1 MEGRNAASRMIEN
14 GAEGFSSEIAD
25 LAEQLSQI
33 AKDLL
38 GVASNGE
45 FAHERQNAQA
55 TAGPILLER
64 AERLYADRRQ
74 RSPLIGGFEL
84 FGEPAWDILLDLYIA
99 HARGKVVS
107 VSSACIGSAAPP
119 TTGLRWLGILQQE
132 GLVLREN
139 DPQDQRRVN
148 VRLSPDAI
156 TRLETYLSGLTDKAG
171 KQ

>member
-1 MEGRNAASRMIEN
+1 MEGRNAASRLNEN
-14 GAEGFSSEIAD
+14 GAEGFRPEITG
-25 LAEQLSQI
+25 LAEQLGQI
-33 AKDLL
+33 AQDLL
-38 GVASNGE
+38 GMASDGE
-45 FAHERQNAQA
+45 VAHERQSAQSI
-55 TAGPILLER
+55 AGPTLLER

-156 TRLETYLSGLTDKAG
+156 SRLETYLSSLTAKAG

>member
-1 MEGRNAASRMIEN
+1 MIEN

-38 GVASNGE
+38 GVASHGE
-45 FAHERQNAQA
+45 IAHERQNTQA
-55 TAGPILLER
+55 TAGPTLLER

-74 RSPLIGGFEL
+74 RSPLIGGYEL

-156 TRLETYLSGLTDKAG
+156 TRLETYLSGLTDKSG